1 MLNFKN
7 VVLIIISVMVVV
19 FNCYTHYECVATTE
33 MVVHPGECL
42 ETLIVRA
49 AKEGGIENYD
59 YYLSKDMTLAN
70 NNDIEIGSL
79 KVGQKIK
86 VRIMKDTA
94 PTLKEVLNF

>member
-1 MLNFKN
+1 MLNLKN
-7 VVLIIISVMVVV
+7 IALVDISVIVVA
-19 FNCYTHYECVATTE
+19 FNCYTHYEVVASPE

-79 KVGQKIK
+79 KVGQKGK

-94 PTLKEVLNF
+94 PTLKEVLDF

>member
-1 MLNFKN
+1 MLNLKN
-7 VVLIIISVMVVV
+7 IVLVTVSILIII

-49 AKEGGIENYD
+49 AKEGGVENYD

-70 NNDIEIGSL
+70 NNIEIGSL

-94 PTLKEVLNF
+94 PTLKEVLKF

>member
-1 MLNFKN
+1 MFKN
-7 VVLIIISVMVVV
+7 IIIVVV
-19 FNCYTHYECVATTE
+19 ALVVVIFNCYTHYECVASPE

-59 YYLSKDMTLAN
+59 YYLSKDFTLE
-70 NNDIEIGSL
+70 NNDVEIGSL
-79 KVGQKIK
+79 KVGQKVK

-94 PTLKEVLNF
+94 PTLKEVLDF